1 MVAYEIRAALPGDEP
16 QLLRCARHLD
26 SVNLPDDADA
36 IAEIVDA
43 SHKSFSGAI
52 TDPRLRQYVFVL
64 VDREKDHIVG
74 TSMIFAQ
81 LGRRGVPYIFFD
93 VLDEEK
99 YSATIERHFHHTVLR
114 IGYSYTGPTEIGGL
128 VLMPDYRLSTERLGT
143 MISYVRFLYLA
154 LHRPLFR
161 EVVLAELLPPL
172 EPDGTSHLWEAIG
185 RHFTGMSYAEADK
198 LSKKNKEFIK
208 ALFPEGV
215 IYASVL
221 PPDAQAVIGKVGA
234 STRGVEKLLRR
245 IGFRYADRV
254 DPFDGG
260 PHFTARMEEI
270 SLVTHTRIT
279 RATRCLDG
287 EPGRGPAHAPG
298 RKALVAIETDGPP
311 YFRAVMAHVVV
322 DGEAG
327 FGVERAAW
335 DLLGLREG
343 AAITVL
349 PVE

>member
-1 MVAYEIRAALPGDEP
+1 MVAYEIRAALPGDEE
-16 QLLRCARHLD
+16 QLLHCARHLD
-26 SVNLPDDADA
+26 SVNLPDDRAA
-36 IAEIVDA
+36 IDEIVDA
-43 SHKSFSGAI
+43 SHRSFNGDI
-52 TDPRLRQYVFVL
+52 KDPQRRQYVFVL
-64 VDREKDHIVG
+64 VDRAKGLIVG

-81 LGRRGVPYIFFD
+81 LGRRGAPYIFFD

-114 IGYSYTGPTEIGGL
+114 IGYSYDGPTEIGGL
-128 VLMPDYRLSTERLGT
+128 VLMPEYRLAAERLGT

-154 LHRPLFR
+154 SHRPLFR
-161 EVVLAELLPPL
+161 ETVLAELLPPL

-221 PPDAQAVIGKVGA
+221 PKPAQAVIGKVGA

-260 PHFTARMEEI
+260 PHFTAEMDEI
-270 SLVTHTRIT
+270 SLVTQTRT
-279 RATRCLDG
+279 TTASRPLADA
-287 EPGRGPAHAPG
+287 AHEK
-298 RKALVAIETDGPP
+298 KALVAIGPSGPP
-311 YFRAVMAHVVV
+311 YFRAVMAHVHDEGAAGVAV
-322 DGEAG
+322 EAS
-327 FGVERAAW
+327 AW
-335 DLLGLREG
+335 ELLGLRPG
-343 AAITVL
+343 APIAVLAID
-349 PVE
+349 